1 MLPRRHT
8 KVTSMTTVLHGI
20 RVLDFGR
27 YIAGPYC
34 AALLAD
40 LGAEVIR
47 IEKRDG
53 SEDRTLVPVFHKA
66 DGTPGEGALFLQMNR
81 NKKGLTLDPAHPK
94 GRDIVQRL
102 IKTADVVIV
111 NLPPQTLRSLGLDW
125 PSVSALNPRAILTTV
140 SAFGSGGPYEERLG
154 FDGVAQA
161 MSGAAYMSGTP
172 EQPVRAAASW
182 VDFGTASLAAFGTMS
197 ALFARQSTGRGQH
210 VEGALLRTAVTFM
223 SQTLVEQA
231 VLRKD
236 RVATLNRGQT
246 AGPSDVFRCAD
257 GWITILIN
265 GDPLFKRWAKLVGE
279 EQWIGDPRFAT
290 DEARGDN
297 GEILSARAAKWCAAR
312 SVAVALAELERAKV
326 PAGPILSPQQLLDDP
341 HVKAAQYFTS
351 VAFPGLASPAPI
363 PATPIVLSDT
373 PGTVRTPPPQLG
385 QHTDEILMGLGLS
398 KAEIDDLRT
407 SGAI

>member
-1 MLPRRHT
+1 
-8 KVTSMTTVLHGI
+8 
-20 RVLDFGR
+20 
-27 YIAGPYC
+27 
-34 AALLAD
+34 
-40 LGAEVIR
+40 
-47 IEKRDG
+47 
-53 SEDRTLVPVFHKA
+53 
-66 DGTPGEGALFLQMNR
+66 MNR

-94 GRDIVQRL
+94 GREIVKRL

-111 NLPPQTLRSLGLDW
+111 NLPPQTLRGLGLDW
-125 PSVSALNPRAILTTV
+125 PSVHAINPRTVLTTV

-161 MSGAAYMSGTP
+161 MSGAVYMAGTP

-197 ALFARQSTGRGQH
+197 ALFARASTGRGQH

-257 GWITILIN
+257 GWITVLVN

-297 GEILSARAAKWCAAR
+297 GEILSARASKWCAAR
-312 SVAVALAELERAKV
+312 TVAVALSELERAKV
-326 PAGPILSPQQLLDDP
+326 PAGPVLSPQQLLDDP
-341 HVKAAQYFTS
+341 HVKAAGYFSS
-351 VAFPGLASPAPI
+351 VSFPGINGSTPI
-363 PATPIVLSDT
+363 PATPVVLSET
-373 PGTVRTPPPQLG
+373 PGTVRTPPPGLG
-385 QHTDEILMGLGLS
+385 QHTQEILAGLGLS
-398 KAEIDDLRT
+398 NAEIDDLRA
-407 SGAI
+407 SDAI

>member
-1 MLPRRHT
+1 M
-8 KVTSMTTVLHGI
+8 TSVLESI

-40 LGAEVIR
+40 MGAEVIR

-53 SEDRTLVPVFHKA
+53 SEDRTLIPVMHEA
-66 DGTPGEGALFLQMNR
+66 DGTPGAGALFLQMNR
-81 NKKGLTLDPAHPK
+81 NKKGLTLDPAHPQ
-94 GRDIVQRL
+94 GREVVKRL
-102 IKTADVVIV
+102 IKTADVVVV
-111 NLPPQTLRSLGLDW
+111 NLPPQTLRHLGLDW
-125 PSVSALNPRAILTTV
+125 ESVHAINPRTVLTTA

-161 MSGAAYMSGTP
+161 MAGAVYMSGMP

-182 VDFGTASLAAFGTMS
+182 VDFGTASLAAFGTMA
-197 ALFARQSTGRGQH
+197 ALFAREKTGRGQH

-231 VLRKD
+231 VLKKD

-246 AGPSDVFRCAD
+246 AGPSDIFKCKD
-257 GWITILIN
+257 GWITILVN
-265 GDPLFKRWAKLVGE
+265 GNPLFKRIAKLMGE
-279 EQWIGDPRFAT
+279 EAWLTDPRFAT

-297 GEILSARAAKWCAAR
+297 GERLSERCAKWCAAR
-312 SVAVALAELERAKV
+312 TVAQALAELEKAKV

-341 HVKAAQYFTS
+341 HVKAANYF
-351 VAFPGLASPAPI
+351 AKAAYPGLKTPAPI
-363 PATPIVLSDT
+363 PATPVTLSET
-373 PGTVRTPPPQLG
+373 PGTVRTPPPTLG
-385 QHTDEILMGLGLS
+385 QHTDEILTGLGLT
-398 KAEIDDLRT
+398 KADIEDLRA
-407 SGAI
+407 SGAV

>member
-1 MLPRRHT
+1 M
-8 KVTSMTTVLHGI
+8 KSVLEGI

-40 LGAEVIR
+40 MGAEVIR
-47 IEKRDG
+47 IEKREG
-53 SEDRTLVPVFHKA
+53 SEDRTLIPVMHET
-66 DGTPGEGALFLQMNR
+66 DGSPGAGALFLQMNR

-94 GRDIVQRL
+94 GRDVVKRL
-102 IKTADVVIV
+102 IKTADVVVV
-111 NLPPQTLRSLGLDW
+111 NLPPQTLRHLGLDW
-125 PSVSALNPRAILTTV
+125 ETVHALNPRTVLTTA

-161 MSGAAYMSGTP
+161 MSGAVYMAGTP

-182 VDFGTASLAAFGTMS
+182 VDFGTASLAAFGTMT
-197 ALFARQSTGRGQH
+197 ALFAREKTGRGQH

-231 VLRKD
+231 ALKKD

-246 AGPSDVFRCAD
+246 AGPSDIFKCKD
-257 GWITILIN
+257 GWITILVN
-265 GDPLFKRWAKLVGE
+265 GNPLFKRIAKMLGE
-279 EQWIGDPRFAT
+279 ETWLTDPRFAT

-297 GEILSARAAKWCAAR
+297 GEILSARCAKWCEAR
-312 SVAVALAELERAKV
+312 TVAEALAQLEAAKV

-341 HVKAAQYFTS
+341 HVKAANYFAE
-351 VAFPGLASPAPI
+351 VAYPGLTGKARI
-363 PATPIVLSDT
+363 PATPITLSET
-373 PGTVRTPPPQLG
+373 PGTVRHAPPELG
-385 QHTDEILMGLGLS
+385 EHTDEILTALGLT
-398 KAEIDDLRT
+398 KAEIADLKM
-407 SGAI
+407 SGAV

>member
-1 MLPRRHT
+1 M
-8 KVTSMTTVLHGI
+8 TSVLTGI

-40 LGAEVIR
+40 MGAEVIR

-53 SEDRTLVPVFHKA
+53 SEDRTLIPVMHEA
-66 DGTPGEGALFLQMNR
+66 DGSPGAGALFLQMNR

-94 GRDIVQRL
+94 GREVVKRL
-102 IKTADVVIV
+102 IKTADVVVV
-111 NLPPQTLRSLGLDW
+111 NLPPQTLRHLGLDW
-125 PSVSALNPRAILTTV
+125 ESVHAINPRTVLTTA

-161 MSGAAYMSGTP
+161 MSGAVYMSGTP

-182 VDFGTASLAAFGTMS
+182 VDFGTASLAAFGTMA
-197 ALFARQSTGRGQH
+197 ALFAREKTGRGQH

-231 VLRKD
+231 VLKKD

-246 AGPSDVFRCAD
+246 AGPSDIFKCKD
-257 GWITILIN
+257 GWITILVN
-265 GDPLFKRWAKLVGE
+265 GNPLFKRIAKLMGE
-279 EQWIGDPRFAT
+279 DAWLEDPRFAT

-297 GEILSARAAKWCAAR
+297 GEILSERCAKWCTTR
-312 SVAVALAELERAKV
+312 TVADALAELERAKV
-326 PAGPILSPQQLLDDP
+326 PAGPILSPQHLLDDP
-341 HVKAAQYFTS
+341 HVKAAGYFAT
-351 VAFPGLASPAPI
+351 VAYPGVGRAAPI
-363 PATPIVLSDT
+363 PATPVTLSET
-373 PGTVRTPPPQLG
+373 PGTVRTAPPTLG
-385 QHTDEILMGLGLS
+385 QHTDEILAALGLA
-398 KAEIDDLRT
+398 KAEIEDLRA
-407 SGAI
+407 SGAV

>member
-1 MLPRRHT
+1 M
-8 KVTSMTTVLHGI
+8 KTVLEGI

-40 LGAEVIR
+40 HGAEVIR

-53 SEDRTLVPVFHKA
+53 SEDRTLVPVLRRE
-66 DGTPGEGALFLQMNR
+66 DGSPGEGALFLQMNR

-94 GRDIVQRL
+94 GREVVKRL
-102 IKTADVVIV
+102 IKTADVVVV
-111 NLPPQTLRSLGLDW
+111 NLPPQTLKSLGLDW
-125 PSVSALNPRAILTTV
+125 PSVHALNPRTVLTTV

-161 MSGAAYMSGTP
+161 MSGAVYMAGTP

-223 SQTLVEQA
+223 SQTLVEQD

-246 AGPSDVFRCAD
+246 AGPSDIFRCKD
-257 GWITILIN
+257 GWITVLVN
-265 GDPLFKRWAKLVGE
+265 GDPLFKRWARLVGE
-279 EQWIGDPRFAT
+279 EQWITDPRFAT

-297 GEILSARAAKWCAAR
+297 GEILSARAAKWCASR
-312 SVAVALAELERAKV
+312 SVAEALAELERAKV
-326 PAGPILSPQQLLDDP
+326 PAGPVLSPQELLDDP
-341 HVKAAQYFTS
+341 HVKAAGYFANA
-351 VAFPGLASPAPI
+351 AFPGLKHPARI
-363 PATPIVLSDT
+363 PATPIVLSEM
-373 PGTVRTPPPQLG
+373 PGTVRSAPPELG
-385 QHTDEILMGLGLS
+385 QHTDQILTSLGLS
-398 KAEIDDLRT
+398 KAEIDDLRAA
-407 SGAI
+407 GAI

>member
-1 MLPRRHT
+1 M
-8 KVTSMTTVLHGI
+8 TSVLAGI

-40 LGAEVIR
+40 MGAEVIR

-53 SEDRTLVPVFHKA
+53 SEDRTLIPVMHEA
-66 DGTPGEGALFLQMNR
+66 DGSPGAGALFLQMNR

-94 GRDIVQRL
+94 GREVVKRL
-102 IKTADVVIV
+102 IKTADVVVV
-111 NLPPQTLRSLGLDW
+111 NLPPQTLRHLGLDW
-125 PSVSALNPRAILTTV
+125 ASVHALNPRTVLTTA

-161 MSGAAYMSGTP
+161 MSGAVYMSGTP

-182 VDFGTASLAAFGTMS
+182 VDFGTASLAAFGTMA
-197 ALFARQSTGRGQH
+197 ALFAREKTGRGQH

-231 VLRKD
+231 VLKKD

-246 AGPSDVFRCAD
+246 AGPSDIFKCKD
-257 GWITILIN
+257 GWITILVN
-265 GDPLFKRWAKLVGE
+265 GNPLFRRWAKLMGE
-279 EQWIGDPRFAT
+279 EAWTDDPRFST

-297 GEILSARAAKWCAAR
+297 GELLSARGASWCAGR
-312 SVAVALAELERAKV
+312 TVAEALAELEAAKV

-341 HVKAAQYFTS
+341 HVKAARYF
-351 VAFPGLASPAPI
+351 AEIAYPGLDAPARI
-363 PATPIVLSDT
+363 PATPVTLSEA
-373 PGTVRTPPPQLG
+373 PGTVRHAPPTLG
-385 QHTDEILMGLGLS
+385 EHTDEILTALGLS
-398 KAEIDDLRT
+398 KTEIADLRA
-407 SGAI
+407 SGAV